1 MLDWMAQKSTLR
13 YAIKPLVGKKL
24 HLHFASGFEVK
35 EVPSAHDLERHTRSG
50 LIDFPALVEELYH
63 CKKMVGSDIA
73 YRRLL
78 ELTADQNAA
87 LLMARRGG
95 KPELSVWG

>member
-13 YAIKPLVGKKL
+13 CAIKSLVGKKL
-24 HLHFASGFEVK
+24 HLHFASGFELK
-35 EVPSAHDLERHTRSG
+35 EVPSAQDLERHTRSG
-50 LIDFPALVEELYH
+50 LIDFPALVAELYH
-63 CKKMVGSDIA
+63 CEKMVDSEIE

-78 ELTADQNAA
+78 ELTADQNTA

-95 KPELSVWG
+95 KPNLSVWG